1 MLLLWVPPKH
11 SWWYEQSMHTE
22 GITLWP
28 MYTAS
33 VPSTD
38 VVAAMQVLS
47 VEPARHL
54 CLRIM
59 HTQGMY
65 IWHTATADTELWREY
80 WALPAGQHYAAMMHT
95 DDRCRYQE
103 GEGQETTIPA
113 PLLWALL
120 AAVWGTKVR
129 MAAKGVQNMR
139 LCSIQHAAWGSHKR
153 IGSLPLGGLQRV
165 TAPPFGMGLCYIA
178 VTKGGVTPQQKQW
191 YERAEA
197 QCRVMRRVVWEGH
210 GAYMVMCLTGGAQAT
225 EWAHAVQQAIDRVQM
240 T

>member
-1 MLLLWVPPKH
+1 MEHVQERREDASLRHQWAQCTFRHPRDQASALLAAFFENTGDMYIDTEGQGECEACKGTYACRVTHSHQRCPNLWHSVVQGMGAIARVCREHTKRGVQIHQMWGGIQLTGQGTVVLLWVPPKH

-65 IWHTATADTELWREY
+65 IWHTATAETELWKEY
-80 WALPAGQHYAAMMHT
+80 WALPAGRHYAAMMHT

-103 GEGQETTIPA
+103 WARDHHPSTTA
-113 PLLWALL
+113 
-120 AAVWGTKVR
+120 
-129 MAAKGVQNMR
+129 MGVAR
-139 LCSIQHAAWGSHKR
+139 SS
-153 IGSLPLGGLQRV
+153 
-165 TAPPFGMGLCYIA
+165 MG
-178 VTKGGVTPQQKQW
+178 
-191 YERAEA
+191 
-197 QCRVMRRVVWEGH
+197 
-210 GAYMVMCLTGGAQAT
+210 
-225 EWAHAVQQAIDRVQM
+225 D
-240 T
+240 

>member
-1 MLLLWVPPKH
+1 
-11 SWWYEQSMHTE
+11 
-22 GITLWP
+22 
-28 MYTAS
+28 
-33 VPSTD
+33 
-38 VVAAMQVLS
+38 
-47 VEPARHL
+47 
-54 CLRIM
+54 
-59 HTQGMY
+59 
-65 IWHTATADTELWREY
+65 
-80 WALPAGQHYAAMMHT
+80 MMHT

-129 MAAKGVQNMR
+129 LAAKGVQNMR
-139 LCSIQHAAWGSHKR
+139 LCSVQHAAWGSHKR
-153 IGSLPLGGLQRV
+153 IGSLPLEGLQRV

-178 VTKGGVTPQQKQW
+178 ITEGGVTPQQRQW

-210 GAYMVMCLTGGAQAT
+210 GAYMVICLTGGAQAT